1 MGYYAINETT
11 LQDVANAIREKDG
24 TSESIVVS
32 DMADKIKDMQFV
44 PKKPYVDSKCIKN
57 WSYWFADG
65 GKVGTENFIDTR
77 NGEIFDYFFS
87 NTTIENDFP
96 DGHPIDKIDTSKGV
110 SHEGFFRGCVD
121 ITELTELPDTSNSEN
136 MKEYFAG
143 CSKLV
148 SIPQNLNTSKNKNF
162 YGMCYSCNKL
172 KYFPETDT
180 SKGVTF
186 GAMFWGDYELEV
198 IEKLDLSSCDDTTAT
213 TGFFFQCRSL
223 ITIGEINWGNFIP
236 ASSAFNNTL
245 ALTNINVVGTMRVEN
260 NYWKFNYSDNLTVE
274 SILSILNALEDKTG
288 GETYTVY
295 FGPTNLA
302 KLTTE
307 QKQIAINKNIKLA

>member
-32 DMADKIKDMQFV
+32 EMSNKIKNIQSALE
-44 PKKPYVDSKCIKN
+44 KPFIDTSYIKN

-65 GKVGTENFIDTR
+65 DKVDTENLIDTR

-110 SHEGFFRGCVD
+110 SHEGFFKGCVD

-148 SIPQNLNTSKNKNF
+148 SIPQNLNTSKNKDF
-162 YGMCYSCNKL
+162 YGMCYGCTAL
-172 KYFPETDT
+172 KHFPALDT

-186 GAMFWGDYELEV
+186 GAMFYRDENLET
-198 IEKLDLSSCDDTTAT
+198 IEKLDFSSADPNTPI
-213 TGFFFQCRSL
+213 TGIFTYCKKL
-223 ITIGEINWGNFIP
+223 HTISEVNFTSFVP
-236 ASSAFNNTL
+236 ASTAFVQIKSL
-245 ALTNINVVGTMRVEN
+245 ENINVVGTIKVVN
-260 NYWKFNYSDNLTVE
+260 NNWRFNHAVNLTVE
-274 SILSILNALEDKTG
+274 SMMSIINALEDNTG
-288 GETYTVY
+288 GETYTFY
-295 FGPTNLA
+295 FGPDNLA
-302 KLTTE
+302 KLTAE
-307 QKQIAINKNIKLA
+307 QKQIATNKNINLG